1 MTLASDLVSR
11 VRSII
16 HEPSTIAYARRTDT
30 EILQWLQDAQL
41 DYLHKVPQEHF
52 PELTATATFS
62 GSTVGLPADYLF
74 FHSCTVSHTLS
85 GTTTDIDECFV
96 IPAGDSYLINNY
108 PGYMGAWAQVTGSTL
123 TCGPNVYSGTL
134 TYVKTPATLST
145 TSATFG
151 LGIEHESPIVAYA
164 SVNALLKVND
174 SDSDKWMTIYQ
185 DIVKAKQD
193 RGESKEI
200 ERA

>member
-1 MTLASDLVSR
+1 MSTAADLITR

-134 TYVKTPATLST
+134 TYVKVPATIST
-145 TSATFG
+145 TSTTFG
-151 LGIEHESPIVAYA
+151 LGVEHEAPIVAYA
-164 SVNALLKVND
+164 AVNALLKVND